1 MGKPDDTLR
10 AIFADPVRANISW
23 KDIESL
29 FKHHGGEVDK
39 GQGSRVRVRLNGVR
53 ATFHRPHPQHE
64 AHKPLVKS
72 VRRFLEFAGIV
83 P

>member
-1 MGKPDDTLR
+1 MGRPDDTLR
-10 AIFADPVRANISW
+10 AIFANPIQANIAW

-29 FKHHGGEVDK
+29 FRHHGGEVSR
-39 GQGSRVRVRLNGVR
+39 GQGSRVRVRLNDVR

-64 AHKPLVKS
+64 AHKPLVRS
-72 VRRFLEFAGIV
+72 VRRFLEAARIV

>member
-1 MGKPDDTLR
+1 MSRPDETLR

-29 FKHHGGEVDK
+29 FRHHGGEVSK

-64 AHKPLVKS
+64 AHKLLVKS
-72 VRRFLEFAGIV
+72 VRRFLESAGV
-83 P
+83 RP

>member
-1 MGKPDDTLR
+1 MGRPDETLT
-10 AIFADPVRANISW
+10 AVFADPVRANISW

-29 FKHHGGEVDK
+29 FKHLGGEVK
-39 GQGSRVRVRLNGVR
+39 RGQGSRVRVRLNGVR

-64 AHKPLVKS
+64 AHKLLVKS
-72 VRRFLEFAGIV
+72 VRRYLEFAGVV